1 MARLFQR
8 WPIGSRPAS
17 GMAGCRRGSML
28 IEFAA
33 VFPILVML
41 LLGLVEFGQAFAVNR
56 RLTQAA
62 GAVSDL
68 VAQTPEIST
77 ADLDDIARLA
87 DEILKPYPTAPMS
100 MIVSSIETNR
110 DGHVA
115 VAWSYAHGGGAAA
128 HQPGSGFPLPPG
140 LSQPNSSVIV
150 TETFYPF
157 APGIGLFLTGTIPLS
172 GKGFFRPRLSR
183 TVIFSD

>member
-41 LLGLVEFGQAFAVNR
+41 LLGLVEFDQAFAVNR
-56 RLTQAA
+56 RLTQTA

-68 VAQTPEIST
+68 PLGWWVVFAGIALT
-77 ADLDDIARLA
+77 A
-87 DEILKPYPTAPMS
+87 
-100 MIVSSIETNR
+100 
-110 DGHVA
+110 GA
-115 VAWSYAHGGGAAA
+115 VAAWLVDKA
-128 HQPGSGFPLPPG
+128 F
-140 LSQPNSSVIV
+140 
-150 TETFYPF
+150 E
-157 APGIGLFLTGTIPLS
+157 AP
-172 GKGFFRPRLSR
+172 
-183 TVIFSD
+183 